1 MTQELPKETAAR
13 GRCTAA
19 LTAKWGSRT
28 TKGKTSAAP
37 KGKKF
42 NLETYKYHML
52 ADYPKMI

>member
-1 MTQELPKETAAR
+1 MTQELPKETVAH
-13 GRCTAA
+13 GQCTAA
-19 LTAKWGSRT
+19 LTAKRGSRT
-28 TKGKTSAAP
+28 TKGKTSATP